1 MINDEN
7 VPRNVDD
14 GELIQSKA
22 SIKGFEKLIQEVN
35 RCSISMT
42 QFFWLIS
49 CLSMKEGALA
59 YRSPPIH

>member
-35 RCSISMT
+35 RCSISIT
-42 QFFWLIS
+42 
-49 CLSMKEGALA
+49 
-59 YRSPPIH
+59 